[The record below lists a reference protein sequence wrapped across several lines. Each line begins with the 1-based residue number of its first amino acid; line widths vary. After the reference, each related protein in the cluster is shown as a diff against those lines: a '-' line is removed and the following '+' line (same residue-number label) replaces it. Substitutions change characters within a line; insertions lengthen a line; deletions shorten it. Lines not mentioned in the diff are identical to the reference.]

1 MDCLSTS
8 TVQNKKNI
16 CANLDDV
23 GEASALVRMERLVHP
38 VGQPCCQHAH
48 LPVVPPFNKRC
59 SASTTLT
66 LTTILQACP
75 SARGTTFQQVV
86 FSINTKQEYIYVT
99 ITNINN
105 HVASMPICSWYHLST
120 SGVQHQHKAGVH
132 ISLSPSPTLTLTTI
146 LQASPSARGTTC
158 LWLIL
163 PWTDDCC
170 KY

>member
-48 LPVVPPFNKRC
+48 LPVVPPFNKWC
-59 SASTTLT
+59 SAS
-66 LTTILQACP
+66 
-75 SARGTTFQQVV
+75 S
-86 FSINTKQEYIYVT
+86 SIR
-99 ITNINN
+99 
-105 HVASMPICSWYHLST
+105 S
-120 SGVQHQHKAGVH
+120 
-132 ISLSPSPTLTLTTI
+132 ISLSPSPTLTLTTR
-146 LQASPSARGTTC
+146 LPASPSARGTTC

-163 PWTDDCC
+163 PWTDNCC
-170 KY
+170 KYWGEKVAKKTKKIKHGHRQKCKNVRTVQTSRCYFFWPVLIFGKSTRKTANVWEKRAKNC